1 MSESD
6 PPVAGRNAS
15 RPNRSPKVLVVDDE
29 ADLRELLQLTLVRMG
44 LDVDCAADL
53 AQARGLIATVR
64 YDLCLTDMRLPDGD
78 GLSLVADLAKA
89 QPNTPVAVIT
99 AYGSA
104 ESAVAAL
111 KAGAFDYVAKP
122 VGLDALRA
130 LVRSALRLPPSAAAG
145 QAATGVREAAA
156 SPSAQPLIGAMA
168 HAPGTAPVERQG
180 TALPSG
186 GVPST
191 LTSTGVLI
199 GDSPAM
205 TQVRDLIVRLSRSMA
220 PVSITGESGSGK
232 ELAAR
237 LIHQS
242 GPRADLPFV
251 AVNCGAI
258 PEALM
263 ESEFFGHRRGAFT
276 GADQDRTGL
285 FQAASGGTLFLDEVA
300 DLPLPMQVKL
310 LRAIQERRVR
320 RIGSP
325 IEEPVDVRIISATHQ
340 NLADSVQ
347 RGRFRQDLYYRLNV
361 IELRMPALR
370 ERPGDIPSL
379 ADALLGR
386 LARRAGLPSAPRLA
400 SVALRYLSSYS
411 YPGNVR
417 ELENILERALAF
429 SSGDLIT
436 VEDLGL
442 RPAFE
447 TLPENELAARED
459 DEVPP
464 TEPGEPGPL
473 ASDSGDE
480 ADGSAVSEDG
490 IPLSLPR
497 YLEWREREAI
507 VRALE
512 RTAQNRTAAARL
524 LGISF
529 RALRHRMQRLNMQ

>member
-1 MSESD
+1 M
-6 PPVAGRNAS
+6 
-15 RPNRSPKVLVVDDE
+15 K
-29 ADLRELLQLTLVRMG
+29 
-44 LDVDCAADL
+44 
-53 AQARGLIATVR
+53 
-64 YDLCLTDMRLPDGD
+64 
-78 GLSLVADLAKA
+78 
-89 QPNTPVAVIT
+89 
-99 AYGSA
+99 GS
-104 ESAVAAL
+104 
-111 KAGAFDYVAKP
+111 
-122 VGLDALRA
+122 
-130 LVRSALRLPPSAAAG
+130 
-145 QAATGVREAAA
+145 
-156 SPSAQPLIGAMA
+156 
-168 HAPGTAPVERQG
+168 
-180 TALPSG
+180 
-186 GVPST
+186 
-191 LTSTGVLI
+191 
-199 GDSPAM
+199 
-205 TQVRDLIVRLSRSMA
+205 
-220 PVSITGESGSGK
+220 
-232 ELAAR
+232 
-237 LIHQS
+237 
-242 GPRADLPFV
+242 
-251 AVNCGAI
+251 
-258 PEALM
+258 
-263 ESEFFGHRRGAFT
+263 FT
-276 GADQDRTGL
+276 GAIRDTWGKVH
-285 FQAASGGTLFLDEVA
+285 AADGGTLFLDEIGE
-300 DLPLPMQVKL
+300 LPLEIQPKL
-310 LRAIQERRVR
+310 LRLLQEREYERLGENKVREANVRVIAATNRDLAARVR
-320 RIGSP
+320 SG
-325 IEEPVDVRIISATHQ
+325 D
-340 NLADSVQ
+340 
-347 RGRFRQDLYYRLNV
+347 FREDLYYRLNV

-429 SSGDLIT
+429 SSGGLIT